1 MTVIEKKAMS
11 KIEQELQKAVNN
23 MQVPSSISEQVQ
35 QEIKK
40 AASHIEELIERERE
54 EARAIC
60 ESSGSDTG
68 ECAAAWDAVEELQ
81 AEASHQHAAV
91 AQPKNSLER
100 YCADNPSASE
110 CLIYD
115 D

>member
-1 MTVIEKKAMS
+1 MS

-40 AASHIEELIERERE
+40 AANHIEELIATEREQ
-54 EARAIC
+54 ARAISQ
-60 ESSGSDTG
+60 SSGSDTG
-68 ECAAAWDAVEELQ
+68 ESAAAWDAVEELQ
-81 AEASHQHAAV
+81 AEASHRQTV
-91 AQPKNSLER
+91 SQPKNSLEQ
-100 YCADNPSASE
+100 YCAENPSASE